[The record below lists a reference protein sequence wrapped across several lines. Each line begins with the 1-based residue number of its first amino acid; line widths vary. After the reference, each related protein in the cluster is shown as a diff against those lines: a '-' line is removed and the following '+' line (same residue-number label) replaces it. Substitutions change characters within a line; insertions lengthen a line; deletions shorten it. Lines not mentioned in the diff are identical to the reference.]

1 MKGAGGFHN
10 RHMRRRLLFLLLGLA
25 AGLLVTIAALP
36 WWLGIAAKSIAPGR
50 GFTFAKYERVGYG
63 RFALT
68 QVEYQRQR
76 VRVTA
81 SRVEADTPLLYLLRR
96 WRDRPNPIHVAE
108 WQVHIAAASG
118 PARPPNPDRGWT
130 PLNRLLQRI
139 AGHLDSW
146 APHVTAGAGFVRWP
160 GAEIGTE
167 RATWKSREL
176 TVGALRYRDLAA
188 DASLAFGDGVDALKL
203 RAQSL
208 DGTLRLALES
218 AGPRVAGSGA
228 WLEQPATI
236 EARFGSTGWL
246 PAEAELNAVEWNVS
260 GDRLKLGAFYQ
271 RVRGSAQIEW
281 RDQRFAADVNVSS
294 EPIQDKPAPPLNIEL
309 RGQGDRTAF
318 TIEALQIILPG
329 IGARLSEPVTV
340 ERNGILR
347 GEGARLALRADL
359 GGQPWFAAEG
369 IVSGEATVTSGARAV
384 PRVTFAVQATEFQA
398 FALKL
403 AGADAEGTLEWPRLQ
418 ISRGVIRGRE
428 GEILDLS
435 GGWDFKAKELVAA
448 SIDGTIHRESLA
460 RWLPSQPAFGAVQ
473 VKMRAAGTLAAL
485 EHSGELRA
493 DAVKFSALNPLSL
506 SLRWK
511 GWGIGA
517 ETFDLEA
524 SSGKTKLVAGGA
536 VDRAALRLRELEFL
550 QGGESR
556 FNLAEPVVVRWAP
569 GWQWDNLRLTG
580 PQANLTAS
588 IKLGKSGKVEVSAGG
603 LSSLW
608 FTDFLADSVPA
619 LQLRL
624 LALAGT
630 WDGGPMTFSL
640 TAGVS
645 LELAEGRTA
654 AVNMAARGDKDG
666 IRIEALRA
674 IEGSDTVVDATG
686 RLPVTVYPG
695 SLALLHIDE
704 MGPVVIEA
712 TAAPNAAFWQKLAAL
727 SGVELKE
734 PQASAKVKGSW
745 RLPEGQVTLQ
755 AARLSIDPKRIAR
768 PLPAIERIDVSIT
781 GDRQGVKLDRFS
793 INVEGQPVRATG
805 RLPVPEDGWAEVIKS
820 PWAAATRGSDL
831 QLEIPEAEVAVFAR
845 FLPAVLAPQGRFQ
858 ATLAYQDGGIN
869 GFVRLRD
876 AASRPLGPL
885 GILQEITADLE
896 LSGRT
901 LLLRGVSALS
911 GGQPVTLSGTVEL
924 PEKGEPRYNLA
935 LKGDNLPF
943 VRQTGLLVRGDLD
956 FRLQTV
962 GAAAPRLS
970 GTVKLRDSLFL
981 SDLRSFLPRGGGGPT
996 RRPPYFSV
1004 DTPPVNAWT
1013 LAVEVTGDEFMRL
1026 RTPVFNGVASARFR
1040 LSGTLEEPRAIGEVE
1055 IDEGAVRMP
1064 FARFDVQQGS
1074 VRLTEADPYEPTL
1087 YLRGTGRRY
1096 GYDLTVELDGRAS
1109 APNVVFTS
1117 SPALDSEQVLLMVMT
1132 GAAPSNEIAVTG
1144 TQRMTRLGTFVG
1156 QNLLN
1161 SLTSDN
1167 ADADRLSIT
1176 SGEKISRQGRETYDI
1191 EYKIS
1196 DRWSVRGEY
1205 NEFDEYNAGLK
1216 WRVFRGEGR
1225 PREGAN
1231 PEDHADAG
1239 K

>member
-1 MKGAGGFHN
+1 
-10 RHMRRRLLFLLLGLA
+10 MRRRLLFLLFGLA
-25 AGLLVTIAALP
+25 AGLLVMLATLP

-50 GFTFAKYERVGYG
+50 GLTFASYERVGYG

-68 QVEYQRQR
+68 QVEYQRER

-81 SRVEADTPLLYLLRR
+81 SRVEADSPVFFLMRL
-96 WRDRPNPIHVAE
+96 WRDRAQPIHVAE
-108 WQVHIAAASG
+108 WQVHISPSTG
-118 PARPPNPDRGWT
+118 PEKPSTSDRGWT
-130 PLNRLLQRI
+130 PLNRLLQTI
-139 AGHLDSW
+139 ARHLDSW
-146 APHVTAGAGFVRWP
+146 APHVTVEAGFVRWP
-160 GAEIGTE
+160 GAEIGAE
-167 RATWKSREL
+167 KGIWKSREL

-188 DASLAFGDGVDALKL
+188 DASLAFGRGVDALKL
-203 RAQSL
+203 QARSL
-208 DGTLRLALES
+208 DGTMSLALES
-218 AGPRVAGSGA
+218 DGPQVKGSGA
-228 WLEQPATI
+228 WLEQPAGI

-246 PAEAELNAVEWNVS
+246 PAEAALNAIEWTVP

-281 RDQRFAADVNVSS
+281 RERKLLADVNVVS
-294 EPIQDKPAPPLNIEL
+294 EPIPNKPAPPLTVDL
-309 RGQGDRTAF
+309 RGQGDWTGF

-329 IGARLSEPVTV
+329 IGARLSEPVTI

-359 GGQPWFAAEG
+359 GGQPWFAADG
-369 IVSGEATVTSGARAV
+369 IVTGEATVTSGAAAA
-384 PRVTFAVQATEFQA
+384 PRVTFAVQATDFKA
-398 FALKL
+398 FAMALT
-403 AGADAEGTLEWPRLQ
+403 GAEADGTLEWPRLQ
-418 ISRGVIRGRE
+418 ISKGVIRGQE
-428 GEILDLS
+428 GESLDLS
-435 GGWDFKAKELVAA
+435 GGWDFAAKELLTTRV
-448 SIDGTIHRESLA
+448 DGTIHRESLA
-460 RWLPSQPAFGAVQ
+460 RWLPSQPMFGPVQ
-473 VKMRAAGTLAAL
+473 LNMRAAGPLAAL
-485 EHSGELRA
+485 EHSGEIRA
-493 DAVKFSALNPLSL
+493 EAVKFAALNPLSMDL
-506 SLRWK
+506 SWK

-517 ETFDLEA
+517 ETFDLKA
-524 SSGKTKLVAGGA
+524 STGGTVIVAGGA
-536 VDRAALRLRELEFL
+536 VDRAALRLRGLEFS
-550 QGGESR
+550 QGGQSR
-556 FNLAEPVVVRWAP
+556 FTLAEPVVVRWSP
-569 GWQWDNLRLTG
+569 GLQWENLRLTG

-588 IKLGKSGKVEVSAGG
+588 VTLGKSGKVEVSAGG
-603 LSSLW
+603 LSSIW
-608 FTDFLADSVPA
+608 FTDLFTDSIPA

-640 TAGVS
+640 TAGAS
-645 LELAEGRTA
+645 LDLAEGRTA

-666 IRIEALRA
+666 IRIETLRA
-674 IEGSDTVVDATG
+674 IEGSDTVVNATG

-704 MGPVVIEA
+704 MGPVLIEA
-712 TAAPNAAFWQKLAAL
+712 MAAPNAAFWQKLAVL
-727 SGVELKE
+727 SGVELQE
-734 PQASAKVKGSW
+734 PQALAKVKGTW
-745 RLPEGQVTLQ
+745 RLPEGQVTLK

-768 PLPAIERIDVSIT
+768 PLPAIEQIDVSIT
-781 GDRQGVKLDRFS
+781 GDRQGVKLDRFA

-805 RLPVPEDGWAEVIKS
+805 RLPVPEDGWADVIKS
-820 PWAAATRGSDL
+820 PWSAATRGSDL
-831 QLEIPEAEVAVFAR
+831 QLDIPEAEVAVFAR
-845 FLPAVLAPQGRFQ
+845 FLPAVLAPQGKFQ
-858 ATLAYQDGGIN
+858 ATLAYKDGGIN
-869 GFVRLRD
+869 GFVRLRE

-896 LSGRT
+896 LSGRR
-901 LLLRGVSALS
+901 LMLRSVSALS

-924 PEKGEPRYNLA
+924 LEKGEPRYNLA

-956 FRLQTV
+956 FKLQTV

-981 SDLRSFLPRGGGGPT
+981 SDLRSFLPRGGGGAA

-1064 FARFDVQQGS
+1064 FARFEVQQGS

-1176 SGEKISRQGRETYDI
+1176 AGEKISRQGRETYDI
-1191 EYKIS
+1191 EYKVS

-1225 PREGAN
+1225 PRDGGN
-1231 PEDHADAG
+1231 PDDHAGAG

>member
-1 MKGAGGFHN
+1 
-10 RHMRRRLLFLLLGLA
+10 MRRRLLFLLLGLA
-25 AGLLVTIAALP
+25 AGSLVAIATLP
-36 WWLGIAAKSIAPGR
+36 WWLGIAAHFIAPER
-50 GFTFAKYERVGYG
+50 GFTFARYERVGYG

-81 SRVEADTPLLYLLRR
+81 SRVEADSPVLYLLRR
-96 WRDRPNPIHVAE
+96 WRERPNPIQVGE
-108 WQVHIAAASG
+108 WQVHVAPAAG
-118 PARPPNPDRGWT
+118 PAKPSTSDRGWT

-139 AGHLDSW
+139 AGHLDDW

-176 TVGALRYRDLAA
+176 AVEALRYRDLAA
-188 DASLAFGDGVDALKL
+188 DASLAFGDGVDALTL
-203 RAQSL
+203 RSRSL
-208 DGTLRLALES
+208 DGTLSLALQS
-218 AGPRVAGSGA
+218 DGPRVNGSGT
-228 WLEQPATI
+228 WLEQPASI
-236 EARFGSTGWL
+236 EARFGPTGWL
-246 PAEAELNAVEWNVS
+246 PAEAALNAVEWDVP
-260 GDRLKLGAFYQ
+260 GDRLKLQAFYQ
-271 RVRGSAQIEW
+271 RVRGSAQIDW
-281 RDQRFAADVNVSS
+281 RDQKFAANVTAAS
-294 EPIQDKPAPPLNIEL
+294 EPIPDKPAPPLSIDL
-309 RGQGDRTAF
+309 RGQGDWTAF
-318 TIEALQIILPG
+318 TIETLQIILPG

-340 ERNGILR
+340 EKNGILR

-359 GGQPWFAAEG
+359 GGQPWFAADG
-369 IVSGEATVTSGARAV
+369 IVTGEAMVTSGASAM
-384 PRVTFAVQATEFQA
+384 PRVNFAVQATDFQA
-398 FALKL
+398 FAVQLS
-403 AGADAEGTLEWPRLQ
+403 GAEAEGSLEWPRLQ
-418 ISRGVIRGRE
+418 LSSAVIRGRE
-428 GEILDLS
+428 GETLDLA
-435 GGWDFKAKELVAA
+435 GGWDFGARELLDARIA
-448 SIDGTIHRESLA
+448 GTIHRESLA
-460 RWLPSQPAFGAVQ
+460 RWLPAQPAFGPVQ
-473 VKMRAAGTLAAL
+473 LRMRAAGPLAAL

-493 DAVKFSALNPLSL
+493 DAVRFTALNPLSL
-506 SLRWK
+506 ALTWN
-511 GWGIGA
+511 GWGVGV
-517 ETFDLEA
+517 EA
-524 SSGKTKLVAGGA
+524 FELKASTGQTVLSGSGA
-536 VDRAALRLRELEFL
+536 VDRTALRLRGLEFS
-550 QGGESR
+550 QGGQSR
-556 FNLAEPVVVRWAP
+556 FSLAEPVVVRWAP
-569 GWQWDNLRLTG
+569 GLQWNNLRLTG
-580 PQANLTAS
+580 PQANFTAS
-588 IKLGKSGKVEVSAGG
+588 IAMGKSGKLEVAAGG

-608 FTDFLADSVPA
+608 FSDLFPESIPA
-619 LQLRL
+619 WQLRL
-624 LALAGT
+624 LALTGT

-640 TAGVS
+640 TAGAS
-645 LELAEGRTA
+645 LDLAEGRTA
-654 AVNMAARGDKDG
+654 AVNMAARGDKEG

-695 SLALLHIDE
+695 SRALLQIDE
-704 MGPVVIEA
+704 MGPVVLDA
-712 TAAPNAAFWQKLAAL
+712 MAAPNAAFWQKLAVL

-734 PQASAKVKGSW
+734 PQALAKVKGTW
-745 RLPEGQVTLQ
+745 RLPEGQVTLR
-755 AARLSIDPKRIAR
+755 ASRLSIDPKRFAR
-768 PLPAIERIDVSIT
+768 PLPAMEQIDVSVT
-781 GDRQGVKLDRFS
+781 GDRQGVRLDRFA

-805 RLPVPEDGWAEVIKS
+805 RMPVPDDGWADVIKR
-820 PWAAATRGSDL
+820 PWSAATRGSDL
-831 QLEIPEAEVAVFAR
+831 QLEVPEAEVAVFAR

-858 ATLAYQDGGIN
+858 ATLSYKDGGIS
-869 GFVRLRD
+869 GVVRLRE

-901 LLLRGVSALS
+901 LRLRGVSARS

-956 FRLQTV
+956 LKLQTV
-962 GAAAPRLS
+962 GAVAPRLS
-970 GTVKLRDSLFL
+970 GTVNLRDSLFL
-981 SDLRSFLPRGGGGPT
+981 SDLRSFLPRGGGGAA

-1004 DTPPVNAWT
+1004 DTPPVNAWS

-1026 RTPVFNGVASARFR
+1026 RTPVFNGLASARFR
-1040 LSGTLEEPRAIGEVE
+1040 LSGTLEDPRAIGEVE

-1064 FARFDVQQGS
+1064 FARFEVQQGS

-1161 SLTSDN
+1161 SFASDG

-1176 SGEKISRQGRETYDI
+1176 AGEKISRQGRETYDI
-1191 EYKIS
+1191 EYKVS

-1225 PREGAN
+1225 PREGDN